1 MLRARVNTCINFR
14 GCVNC
19 AAAPADAAARLHV
32 PQGKKLEAL
41 TVWGSLSNAQA
52 LCTTMGVSPG
62 MEDLL
67 CVSLQAVLEC
77 PKAHNSVP
85 QVCTS
90 RLRTC
95 TAILLLLACPAGAA
109 ALHFAPPRS
118 GVAGSRRPFNK
129 GPLLM
134 EERVFCVNVLVV
146 RRDAFGQLGSPRCKL
161 AHDRNIYFARLSGA
175 QPWGCSG
182 PDCVVS
188 AGPVAQGLCGL
199 CHG

>member
-1 MLRARVNTCINFR
+1 MLRAGVSTCINFG

-19 AAAPADAAARLHV
+19 AAAPADAAARWHV

-67 CVSLQAVLEC
+67 CVSLQAVREC
-77 PKAHNSVP
+77 PKAHDSVP

-95 TAILLLLACPAGAA
+95 TAILLLLSCPAGAA
-109 ALHFAPPRS
+109 ALHLAPPRS
-118 GVAGSRRPFNK
+118 GVAGSRKPFNK

-134 EERVFCVNVLVV
+134 EERVF
-146 RRDAFGQLGSPRCKL
+146 
-161 AHDRNIYFARLSGA
+161 SGMCWSLEGMLWSIGVPKV
-175 QPWGCSG
+175 Q
-182 PDCVVS
+182 
-188 AGPVAQGLCGL
+188 AGT
-199 CHG
+199 